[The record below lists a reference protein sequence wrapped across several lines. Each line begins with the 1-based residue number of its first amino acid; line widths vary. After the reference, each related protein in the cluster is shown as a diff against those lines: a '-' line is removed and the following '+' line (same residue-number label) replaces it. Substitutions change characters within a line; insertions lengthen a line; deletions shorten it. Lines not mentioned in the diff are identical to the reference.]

1 MCESENGNKTFVA
14 KSEDEIDSSEQIKKF
29 VLTQTDMLVSNL
41 ANHAKLVDTEQREE
55 NAREKMMHDNS
66 AIKKTEE
73 HKPNCDDDHLD
84 NHANKQPYQNQTGLG
99 STFVFDEPSKKPN
112 VSFSQ
117 QKPRPQ
123 TNQQNATLNAT
134 QNATQKQS
142 QNQPGTFDNI
152 FGGTSGNNASLSN
165 DKLILEKLDMLR
177 KLGELVTNH
186 KIKLSQTYNMNS
198 DLDVM
203 RYEYKLHTDIKAKQN
218 AISCMSTCISS
229 GIAFIEFVNG
239 NFDPFGISLK
249 GWSDDVN
256 ADMGNYYDILGEIYE
271 RRKKMA
277 GTQMAPELKLAGMLF
292 LSAAKYGIGNKI
304 SSNPEIIT
312 NMLGLGSN
320 SQNVD
325 PKIVEEIR
333 QKAFADKAR
342 RETEEKN
349 KKYNEKAMCEHNI
362 ATKNASD
369 LQMLREQELA
379 FLREEKEL
387 QKRKNQL
394 EELKFKLSQRQ
405 DTQTANS
412 ESHARHCK
420 TADISSAQNCNR
432 NQNYNLN
439 MLVNNSALRV
449 ANLQTNIKNLKSSVI
464 DLENKIHETCT
475 ENQTDQN
482 QSKSNIFDKTMSRLA
497 QKQTDSD
504 SCASAKLNS
513 IMKTEAKTD
522 NKTDNKTDIYC
533 SDEDLTSFARSK
545 NRKRARK
552 VVMIE

>member
-1 MCESENGNKTFVA
+1 MCESENNNKTFVV
-14 KSEDEIDSSEQIKKF
+14 KSEDEIDSSEQMKKF

-55 NAREKMMHDNS
+55 NAREKMIHDIS
-66 AIKKTEE
+66 AIKKSEE
-73 HKPNCDDDHLD
+73 CKLNCEDDPLN
-84 NHANKQPYQNQTGLG
+84 NHTNTFANKQPNQNQTG
-99 STFVFDEPSKKPN
+99 STFVFDEPNKKPN

-117 QKPRPQ
+117 QKAKPQ
-123 TNQQNATLNAT
+123 TNQQNATP
-134 QNATQKQS
+134 KQS

-152 FGGTSGNNASLSN
+152 FGGASGNNSHLSN

-203 RYEYKLHTDIKAKQN
+203 RYEYKLHTDIKAKQS

-229 GIAFIEFVNG
+229 GIAFIEFING

-292 LSAAKYGIGNKI
+292 LSAAKYGLGNKI

-312 NMLGLGSN
+312 NILGFGSN
-320 SQNVD
+320 SQNMD
-325 PKIVEEIR
+325 PKIVEEMR

-349 KKYNEKAMCEHNI
+349 KKYNEKAMCEHNV

-387 QKRKNQL
+387 QKRKSQL

-412 ESHARHCK
+412 ESHAKHCRTTDV
-420 TADISSAQNCNR
+420 TASAQNCNR
-432 NQNYNLN
+432 NPNYNLN

-497 QKQTDSD
+497 QEQNDSD
-504 SCASAKLNS
+504 NSTSAKLNS

-522 NKTDNKTDIYC
+522 NKTDKFC
-533 SDEDLTSFARSK
+533 SDEDVTSFAKSK
-545 NRKRARK
+545 NRKRAKK
-552 VVMIE
+552 VIMIE